1 MTPAVLRMGEH
12 MPDIDLS
19 TVVVNGN
26 KQSKFVPRD
35 VEHGK
40 FFHLVCGGKRNPQF
54 GERGVIGFP
63 DDGIPV
69 AQRNLGIGMPPS
81 EIDQPFSRNDMQGKK
96 NIST

>member
-1 MTPAVLRMGEH
+1 
-12 MPDIDLS
+12 MPDIDLFP
-19 TVVVNGN
+19 VVVNGN
-26 KQSKFVPRD
+26 NQSKFVPRD

-40 FFHLVCGGKRNPQF
+40 FLHLVCGRKRNRQF

-69 AQRNLGIGMPPS
+69 AQRNPGIGMLLS
-81 EIDQPFSRNDMQGKK
+81 EIDQPFSRNNMQGKK